1 MGLFNTFV
9 HDPIYNL
16 LVYFYN
22 TLAFQDF
29 GIAIILVTILIKFV
43 FIPLSRKQIESQK
56 QLQEF
61 QPKIKAIQQKYK
73 DDKERQTKELMAFYK
88 ENKINPLGGCLPLV
102 VQLVF
107 LFALYRILFG
117 ISKGGFTVDPSVLY
131 SFVHNPGTINDFFLG
146 TLNLGIPS
154 IPLAV
159 ITAAAQ
165 YWQTKTLMQ
174 RQAADKEEKKEE
186 KKGDTPDFA
195 QMMSKQMLYLG
206 PGLTLVIGSTF
217 PSGLM
222 LYWLVSTLFMLAQ
235 QYSIAKKSKQSPQTR
250 K

>member
-186 KKGDTPDFA
+186 KKRRYARLCADDEQTNALPRSGSYARYRINLSLGTHALLACFHA
-195 QMMSKQMLYLG
+195 VYARAAILY
-206 PGLTLVIGSTF
+206 
-217 PSGLM
+217 
-222 LYWLVSTLFMLAQ
+222 
-235 QYSIAKKSKQSPQTR
+235 R
-250 K
+250 